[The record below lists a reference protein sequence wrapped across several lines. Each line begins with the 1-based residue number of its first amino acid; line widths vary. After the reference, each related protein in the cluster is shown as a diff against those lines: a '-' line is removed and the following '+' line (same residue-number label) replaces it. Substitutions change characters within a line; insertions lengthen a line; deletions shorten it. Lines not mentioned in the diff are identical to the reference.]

1 MPAFTS
7 EWKKSKE
14 CLLIA
19 FEFDSRKHLLVRRAG
34 VLWKHYN
41 YSETSNWYLDD
52 NLNVLCRP
60 EQ

>member
-1 MPAFTS
+1 M
-7 EWKKSKE
+7 EKSKE

-19 FEFDSRKHLLVRRAG
+19 VEFDSRKHLLVRRAG

-52 NLNVLCRP
+52 NLNVLRRP